1 MSPDLDRENFDLAV
15 ERAKAAA
22 VAYYDSGDLLMTD
35 AEYDS
40 LMDSITR
47 TRELHSEWGG
57 EELETKVAAGQSRGG
72 DVKHPS
78 PMMSL
83 SKVRTE
89 SELRDFLSDIRGE
102 VVVEPKLD
110 GMAVRAEYRSGK
122 LELVAT
128 RGDGFTGEDVTP
140 QALSLNG
147 LPANLDKSIDMDIR
161 GEVYMTDADFEVA
174 NTNRVATGKPAFV
187 NPRNAV
193 AGSLRK
199 QDRSYEAPMSFAA
212 YEVDDVGE
220 SYEQRMRAVSS
231 LGIVTARDLIPGA
244 GLLRA
249 NLIEVQ
255 ARIDEIHRMRA
266 QLGFPIDGA
275 VIKVDQASERQRLG
289 FNSHAPRWAV
299 AFKYPA
305 DTATTTLKDI
315 ELAIGRTGRLSLRA
329 VLEPVFV
336 GGATVTYATLH
347 HPGFVRDADLRIG
360 DEVFVYRSGDVIPR
374 VTAPVLRSR
383 KADSETWQPPI
394 SCPRCGEPLD
404 RSSLL
409 WRCNTPSCSLAGRIR
424 YFASRDVMDI
434 EGLDEA
440 VTLAMLDAGLV
451 SDIADLYD
459 LSEEQLANLSMGT
472 LQSGKPR
479 LLGKTVAAK
488 LIAGIAHSKE
498 QPLNRVITSLGIRGV
513 GRSMGRRLASHFGS
527 LAALRSATPGELAV
541 VEGVGE
547 IKAEVLFDG
556 LREMSE
562 IIDRM
567 VAAGV
572 TTQTKEPVTSIQ
584 RPLEGKK
591 VVVTGTVPGLT
602 RTQAQEAVEK
612 LGGTS
617 SSSVSNSV
625 DLVVVG
631 EGAGSKA
638 TKAAQMGIPVMD
650 ASEFAAMVEGQA
662 STP

>member
-1 MSPDLDRENFDLAV
+1 MSLDLDRDSFDLAV
-15 ERAKAAA
+15 ARAKAAA
-22 VAYYDSGDLLMTD
+22 AAYYDTGDLLMTD

-40 LMDSITR
+40 LADSISR
-47 TRELHSEWGG
+47 ARELHPDWGG

-89 SELRDFLSDIRGE
+89 SELRDFLSDIQGE

-110 GMAVRAEYRSGK
+110 GMAVRAEYRSGQ
-122 LELVAT
+122 LQLVAT
-128 RGDGFTGEDVTP
+128 RGDGFTGENVTP
-140 QALSLNG
+140 QALSLAG
-147 LPANLDKSIDMDIR
+147 LPAKLDAPIDIDIR

-174 NTNRVATGKPAFV
+174 NSNRVATGKPAFV

-199 QDRSYEAPMSFAA
+199 QDRSYQAPMSFAA
-212 YEVDDVGE
+212 YGVDDIGE
-220 SYEQRMRAVSS
+220 SYEQRMKAVSD
-231 LGIVTARDLIPGA
+231 LGIVAAHDLIPGA
-244 GLLRA
+244 VAVRV
-249 NLIEVQ
+249 NLAEVQ
-255 ARIDEIHRMRA
+255 SRIDEIHQMRA

-275 VIKVDQASERQRLG
+275 VIKVDLASERQRLG

-305 DTATTTLKDI
+305 DTATTTLRDI

-336 GGATVTYATLH
+336 GGATVTHATLH

-383 KADSETWQPPI
+383 KNDSEPWQPPT

-409 WRCNTPSCSLAGRIR
+409 WRCDTPSCSLAGKIR

-440 VTLAMLDAGLV
+440 VTLAMLDAGLI
-451 SDIADLYD
+451 SDIADLYS
-459 LSEEQLANLSMGT
+459 LSEEQLASLTMGT

-488 LIAGIAHSKE
+488 LIAEITNSKK

-513 GRSMGRRLASHFGS
+513 GRSMGRRLASRFGS
-527 LAALRSATPGELAV
+527 LSALRSATPQELAA

-547 IKAEVLFDG
+547 IKAAMLFEG

-562 IIDRM
+562 VIDRM

-572 TTQTKEPVTSIQ
+572 TTEMETSATSTQ

-617 SSSVSNSV
+617 SSSVSSSV
-625 DLVVVG
+625 NLVVVG

-638 TKAAQMGIPVMD
+638 VKAAQLGIPIME
-650 ASEFAAMVEGQA
+650 ASEFAALAEGA
-662 STP
+662 G